1 LGKTGEQL
9 KLLGIEGRNH
19 GISLKVNVKKR
30 NFAKH
35 SHSFIPG
42 QCKHAHVEEE
52 RLSPKK
58 GELDDE
64 RLMITELSSEGT
76 DYSVL
81 LNKVAA
87 PKML

>member
-19 GISLKVNVKKR
+19 GISLKINVKKR
-30 NFAKH
+30 TFAKH
-35 SHSFIPG
+35 GHSFIPG
-42 QCKHAHVEEE
+42 QCKHVHVEEE

-58 GELDDE
+58 DDIVDE
-64 RLMITELSSEGT
+64 KLMITELSSQGT
-76 DYSVL
+76 DYNVL

-87 PKML
+87 PK